1 MRDCLILAL
10 GGLLAAIAEERIL
23 ALIDAVIFA
32 PVRRRKILEK
42 RTWKSVTAEEV
53 SKYAEPDR
61 SGHYRLIYRWTVNGR
76 KYRGRFDL
84 HTDNQPF
91 LALYYVRNP
100 GEAVRDLN
108 TIGRVEYQ
116 RILFLI
122 LVLANIAAAFLL
134 FGPIA

>member
-1 MRDCLILAL
+1 MRDYLIPAL
-10 GGLLAAIAEERIL
+10 GGLLAAIVESRFV

-32 PVRRRKILEK
+32 PARRRKILENGI
-42 RTWKSVTAEEV
+42 WKSVTAEDM

-91 LALYYVRNP
+91 LTLYYVKNP
-100 GEAVRDLN
+100 GGAVQDLN
-108 TIGRVEYQ
+108 ALGRFEYH
-116 RILFLI
+116 RLLFLI
-122 LVLANIAAAFLL
+122 LVIVNIALAFLL
-134 FGPIA
+134 FGPGT